1 LKIAVLGAGNGGHAM
16 AADLTLGGHTVN
28 LFDRYPEPIQAIRKA
43 GGITLTGEAVYKEGF
58 AKLNRATNDMK
69 EALEK
74 DVEVVMITVPAFAH
88 QYMIEN
94 SAPFLRDGQIVVF
107 NTGYWGSL
115 RFHNYLQKLGKTEV
129 QLVETAILIYS
140 CRINGPASV
149 FIDGLKKEMAVAAF
163 PAGRIGNA
171 LKVLNTLYPQFT
183 KAKSVLETNFNN
195 LNPIFHPAITL
206 LNAGLSE
213 RTKGDYVFYKDGVTP
228 SVGRVIE
235 TIDGERRE
243 IAKDLGVDL
252 LPSKEWLYNYYGS
265 KGKDL
270 YEAIQNTKPYQDP
283 KERGPDNLQKTRFV
297 IEDVPYG
304 LVPMASLGDAVGKQA
319 PTIKAIIS
327 LLSVINQ
334 TDYWQEGNTVGK
346 LGLSGLNG
354 EGIVRFVTE
363 GR

>member
-1 LKIAVLGAGNGGHAM
+1 MKITVLGAGNGGHAM
-16 AADLTLGGHTVN
+16 AADLALGGHTVN
-28 LFDRYPEPIQAIRKA
+28 LFDRYPEPIEAIRKA

-58 AKLNRATNDMK
+58 AKLNRATNNMK
-69 EALEK
+69 EVLEK
-74 DVEVVMITVPAFAH
+74 DVEVVMITAPAFAH

-94 SAPFLRDGQIVVF
+94 SAPYMQNGQIVVF
-107 NTGYWGSL
+107 NTGYWGTL
-115 RFHNYLQKLGKTEV
+115 RFHNYLQRLGKTEV

-163 PAGRIGNA
+163 PAGRTGSA
-171 LKVLNTLYPQFT
+171 LRVLNTLYPQF
-183 KAKSVLETNFNN
+183 KAAKSIIQTNFNN
-195 LNPIFHPAITL
+195 LNPIFHPAIVL
-206 LNAGLSE
+206 LNAGFSE

-235 TIDGERRE
+235 RIDAERRD
-243 IAKDLGVDL
+243 IAKVLGVDL
-252 LPSKEWLYNYYGS
+252 LPSKEWLYNYYGA
-265 KGKDL
+265 KGNNL
-270 YEAIQNTKPYQDP
+270 YEAIQDTKPYQDP

-304 LVPMASLGDAVGKQA
+304 LVPIASLGDAVGKEA
-319 PTIKAIIS
+319 PTIKAIIG
-327 LLSVINQ
+327 LFSVINQ
-334 TDYWQEGNTVGK
+334 TDYWREGNTVEK
-346 LGLSGLNG
+346 LGLSGLDG